1 MRRIF
6 DEELNVLYEQFIDMG
21 NKVNTS
27 VKNAVKSFILH
38 DVTLANEVLNA
49 DMAINQDEVQI
60 ENGCFTLI
68 ALQQPVA
75 SDLRTIVAMMKA
87 ASDLER
93 IGDHAVSISKA
104 TINVKGNHRILE
116 IEDMLNSMA
125 GTVEEMMN
133 RVLKAYVTLDVE
145 EAKKIAL
152 LDEDVDTYLKQVV
165 DASTK
170 GIVENPDT
178 VIGGMEYVLVA
189 GYLERIGDYITNI
202 CERIIYTVTGALTE
216 LN

>member
-6 DEELNVLYEQFIDMG
+6 DEELNVLYGQFIEMG
-21 NKVNTS
+21 NKVNVS
-27 VKNAVKSFILH
+27 VQNSVKSFIVH
-38 DVTLANEVLNA
+38 DVALANEVLVA
-49 DMAINQDEVQI
+49 DTEINQNEVKI

-75 SDLRTIVAMMKA
+75 SDLRTIVAVMKS

-93 IGDHAVSISKA
+93 IGDHAVSIAKA
-104 TINVKGNHRILE
+104 TINVKGKNRILE
-116 IEDMLNSMA
+116 IEDMLNNMA
-125 GTVEEMMN
+125 GKVEAMMN

-145 EAKKIAL
+145 EAEKIAL
-152 LDEDVDTYLKQVV
+152 LDEEVDAYLKQVV

-170 GIVENPDT
+170 GIIENPDT

-202 CERIIYTVTGALTE
+202 CERIIYTVTGTLTE